1 MFHTS
6 VLIILDDSTCHA
18 TGSDLSDCVITLQ
31 YLSWNIPV
39 MDAYHSCTCNE
50 TSPDFQQCTYQR
62 RLVADNPCREETA
75 TVVLPPSG
83 SVPSSPGI
91 ITEETSL
98 SSSLAM
104 STAAP
109 LDCLEAIEECEQD
122 GTCAR
127 ALNAFY
133 EDCTS
138 RKGRCRLTSEE
149 ELESCTSSLG
159 QLDISLL
166 QCTCDRNQRLC
177 KRRRKKI
184 QQNPCIVGGTVE
196 QTTTSLAKTEVDTPP
211 SEIEEE
217 DDGGFDVGAIVIGP
231 TGGYNNGESTC
242 VGALTQ
248 CTGNDRC
255 RESLGDYLKRCRPDD
270 VTGHCNRESCRHV
283 IRHFFSQVSPLYTHA
298 LVYCRCEKDDVKC
311 EAVQDGLNPPCAVSE
326 TPTPDCQD
334 LVERCNA
341 DATCR
346 SAYANYKELCQPSAA
361 TETGCKYPY
370 GACRTARVAILGT
383 VIASS
388 CKCVSNSTDTCRLHQ
403 NITFENR
410 CFERATKEY
419 FSSVPPT
426 DMVEVAPTENDD
438 SSPDAVNTTAI
449 SFATTI
455 CTTPQPEPEPPVEE
469 DDGPPTYHRTP
480 LPHQH
485 VGIDVDVTRE
495 ENADVAS
502 SSTVSTTQHPLEVDD
517 PLPTPPVSPCLRA
530 PSDIRLSNRLILRC
544 IILGFEKNRKHRH
557 FYLNANK
564 TNGHRFTV
572 QSGSQVLEPLSPTCF
587 SLCRCLNGNLE
598 NCVSQPCQEPVSC
611 TVNHIE
617 YNHGDLFSHPSRGY
631 CVCVSGNVLCTA
643 RYTSASNTQNQ
654 LVFPSISIA
663 VDSHMRY
670 QLSSQLDEPTTDGIV
685 IARLQI
691 ILDHRF
697 QSPCQLQLL
706 ENTDNTL
713 LISVYYVESQMDSC
727 YSQLYTLSNMI
738 NTKHPAIAYNPVLT
752 TLKIAT
758 VERGVRHLEISIGE
772 VGKGILLAAVSSHAR
787 PYFGWACTVEEDPA
801 SELRSRPGVGAGG
814 ARSFAPVALL
824 ASIRSRVMYGWGGR

>member
-1 MFHTS
+1 MFGVDCEMRNSAFNVLPWSARSLQPTAQLPISTS
-6 VLIILDDSTCHA
+6 GLDSVVRKHDSTCHA

-104 STAAP
+104 STAVP
-109 LDCLEAIEECEQD
+109 LDCLEAIEECEKD
-122 GTCAR
+122 GTCAQ

-149 ELESCTSSLG
+149 ELEACTSSLG

-184 QQNPCIVGGTVE
+184 QQNPCIV
-196 QTTTSLAKTEVDTPP
+196 DTPP
-211 SEIEEE
+211 SEVEEE
-217 DDGGFDVGAIVIGP
+217 DSGFDIGAIVIGP

-242 VGALTQ
+242 VAALTQ

-341 DATCR
+341 DASCR

-383 VIASS
+383 IIASS
-388 CKCVSNSTDTCRLHQ
+388 CKCVSNSTDTCRVHQ

-410 CFERATKEY
+410 CFEKATKEY

-426 DMVEVAPTENDD
+426 DMVELSPTEND
-438 SSPDAVNTTAI
+438 SSHDAVNITAI
-449 SFATTI
+449 PFATTL
-455 CTTPQPEPEPPVEE
+455 CTTPEPEPVEE
-469 DDGPPTYHRTP
+469 DVDPPTYHRTP
-480 LPHQH
+480 LPHQY
-485 VGIDVDVTRE
+485 VDIDVDVTRE
-495 ENADVAS
+495 ENADAA
-502 SSTVSTTQHPLEVDD
+502 VSTTQHPLQVDD
-517 PLPTPPVSPCLRA
+517 P
-530 PSDIRLSNRLILRC
+530 
-544 IILGFEKNRKHRH
+544 
-557 FYLNANK
+557 
-564 TNGHRFTV
+564 
-572 QSGSQVLEPLSPTCF
+572 EPLSPTCF

-663 VDSHMRY
+663 VDSHMGY

-713 LISVYYVESQMDSC
+713 LISVYYVENQMDSC

-758 VERGVRHLEISIGE
+758 VERGVRHLEINIGE
-772 VGKGILLAAVSSHAR
+772 VGKGSADGCIKQSLISTCLPAVLLIILETLVVSMV
-787 PYFGWACTVEEDPA
+787 T
-801 SELRSRPGVGAGG
+801 
-814 ARSFAPVALL
+814 
-824 ASIRSRVMYGWGGR
+824 